1 MCFFFNLQCLR
12 YLATA
17 ISICF
22 ASLVLGLKLK
32 GVRTSH
38 SAPVLIVLPLGQICA
53 WRGKQFYGRV
63 FVYPHNMPELGDLP
77 IWDVDS
83 PNFSGVCKRIL
94 EALNKWLFLGD
105 IFWVCYSQ
113 SACQDIPLLRERVVS
128 QISITPTYHRFT
140 KAGRPFFFR

>member
-1 MCFFFNLQCLR
+1 MCLYLLLFFNRQCLR

-53 WRGKQFYGRV
+53 WRGKQLYGRV
-63 FVYPHNMPELGDLP
+63 FVYIYIHPHNMPELGDSP

-83 PNFSGVCKRIL
+83 ANFSCVCVRG
-94 EALNKWLFLGD
+94 F
-105 IFWVCYSQ
+105 
-113 SACQDIPLLRERVVS
+113 
-128 QISITPTYHRFT
+128 
-140 KAGRPFFFR
+140 